1 MGDVLEEAGCGK
13 GSGVRGMK
21 LKDLGDYFIG
31 LTYKPESVTKEGT
44 IVLRS
49 GNIQGGK
56 LDLSDIIRV
65 NTNIREK
72 QYVRPGDILMCS
84 RNGSAKLVG
93 KSTLIPDIDE
103 PMTFGAFMTVF
114 RTPYNEYLR
123 FFFRSDS
130 FRKQLLSSKTTT
142 INQITINMLDNIDI
156 DLPEKS
162 TRDERCTILNRI
174 LKVID
179 AKEKQLSTL
188 DNLIKARFVEM
199 FGTIHDNKFAFRI
212 MTIQD
217 VCEPIKDGT
226 HQTPEY
232 TDVDEN
238 GFRFLSSKDVTSGRI
253 DWNHLK
259 FIPEKLHKE
268 LYSRIAPR
276 KGDLLL
282 AKNGTTGIAAIVD
295 RDEVFD
301 IYVSLALLR
310 PTIVDSTYLWGA
322 INSTETKE
330 QFDASLKGIG
340 VPNLHLGEIKKTRI
354 IVPPIEKQQEFA
366 TFVTQINKSKSVI
379 QKSLDETQLLFDSL
393 MQKYFG

>member
-1 MGDVLEEAGCGK
+1 MK
-13 GSGVRGMK
+13 YTK
-21 LKDLGDYFIG
+21 LKSINRYRS
-31 LTYKPESVTKEGT
+31 ESVNPMKTPDT
-44 IVLRS
+44 IYEVYS
-49 GNIQGGK
+49 VPIYETGH
-56 LDLSDIIRV
+56 
-65 NTNIREK
+65 
-72 QYVRPGDILMCS
+72 P
-84 RNGSAKLVG
+84 
-93 KSTLIPDIDE
+93 
-103 PMTFGAFMTVF
+103 
-114 RTPYNEYLR
+114 EYLR
-123 FFFRSDS
+123 GDEIGSNKARVQKDDILLCKINPRINRVWVVADESDCPSIASSEWIVIRNPEYNPS
-130 FRKQLLSSKTTT
+130 FLAWYFKSPKFKQLMVSEVTGIGGSLTRAQPKAVAEYPVPILPIEEQTEIASTLEKANHIIALRKQ
-142 INQITINMLDNIDI
+142 
-156 DLPEKS
+156 
-162 TRDERCTILNRI
+162 
-174 LKVID
+174 
-179 AKEKQLSTL
+179 QLSTL
-188 DNLIKARFVEM
+188 DDLIKARFVEM
-199 FGTIHDNKFAFRI
+199 FGTIHDNKFAYRI

-232 TDVDEN
+232 TNDDEN
-238 GFRFLSSKDVTSGRI
+238 GFKFLSSKDVTSGKI

-259 FIPEKLHKE
+259 YIPEKLHKE

-276 KGDLLL
+276 MGDLLL